1 LEFIPERTSYGDGNP
16 QSNCA
21 MLPLFSLRGRQL
33 CEASNGMRTIG
44 LIGGMSWESTAVY
57 YRRLNEQVRDR
68 LGGLHSADIL
78 MRSVNFD
85 AIVSLQKQGR
95 WDDAS
100 RVLVDIARGLER
112 GGAGCVLICTNTM
125 HKLADEV
132 QEALSIPLLHIA
144 DVTAAAIEA
153 ENLKR
158 PLLLATRYTME
169 QEFYITR
176 LRDKFGLDPI
186 IPDADDRTVI
196 HDIIF
201 DELCQGI
208 VREESR
214 ARYLGAIA
222 RGKANGADSVILG
235 CTEIGLLVGPEH
247 IDLPVFDSTLLH
259 ADAAIEFSIVQPAP
273 HPRAA

>member
-1 LEFIPERTSYGDGNP
+1 M
-16 QSNCA
+16 Q
-21 MLPLFSLRGRQL
+21 
-33 CEASNGMRTIG
+33 TIG

-78 MRSVNFD
+78 MRSVDFD

-95 WDDAS
+95 WDEACQ
-100 RVLVDIARGLER
+100 VLANIARGLEQ
-112 GGAGCVLICTNTM
+112 GGAGCLLICTNTM

-132 QEALSIPLLHIA
+132 QQAVSIPLLHIA
-144 DVTAAAIEA
+144 DVTAAAIKA
-153 ENLKR
+153 EGLKR

-169 QEFYITR
+169 QDFYVAR
-176 LRDKFGLDPI
+176 LRERFRLDPV

-208 VREESR
+208 VSDDSR
-214 ARYLGAIA
+214 TRYLDVIA
-222 RGKANGADSVILG
+222 RGKAQGADSVILG
-235 CTEIGLLVGPEH
+235 CTEICLLVGPQH

-259 ADAAIEFSIVQPAP
+259 ADAAIEFAMSKETPR
-273 HPRAA
+273 PRAA

>member
-1 LEFIPERTSYGDGNP
+1 M
-16 QSNCA
+16 Q
-21 MLPLFSLRGRQL
+21 
-33 CEASNGMRTIG
+33 TIG

-78 MRSVNFD
+78 MRSVDFD
-85 AIVSLQKQGR
+85 AIVSLQKLGH
-95 WDDAS
+95 WDEAS
-100 RVLVDIARGLER
+100 RILADIARGLER

-125 HKLADEV
+125 HKLADDV
-132 QEALSIPLLHIA
+132 QQAVSIPVLHIA
-144 DVTAAAIEA
+144 DVTAAAIKA
-153 ENLKR
+153 ESLQR

-169 QEFYITR
+169 QDFYVAR
-176 LRDKFGLDPI
+176 LRERFGLDPV

-214 ARYLGAIA
+214 KLYLDIIG
-222 RGKANGADSVILG
+222 RGKAEGADGVILG
-235 CTEIGLLVGPEH
+235 CTEICLLVGPEH
-247 IDLPVFDSTLLH
+247 IDLPVFDSTMLH
-259 ADAAIEFSIVQPAP
+259 ADAAIEFSMVKPAP

>member
-1 LEFIPERTSYGDGNP
+1 
-16 QSNCA
+16 
-21 MLPLFSLRGRQL
+21 
-33 CEASNGMRTIG
+33 MRTIG

-57 YRRLNEQVRDR
+57 YRRLNEQVRER

-85 AIVSLQKQGR
+85 AIVSLQKQGN
-95 WDDAS
+95 WDEAS
-100 RVLVDIARGLER
+100 RILVDIARGLEH

-132 QEALSIPLLHIA
+132 QQALSIPLLHIA
-144 DVTAAAIEA
+144 DVTAAAIKA
-153 ENLKR
+153 EGMKR

-169 QEFYITR
+169 QDFYVAR
-176 LRDKFGLDPI
+176 LCERFGLDPI
-186 IPDADDRTVI
+186 IPHANDRTVI

-208 VREESR
+208 VRDESR
-214 ARYLGAIA
+214 KLYLDVIE
-222 RGKANGADSVILG
+222 RGNAEGADSVILG

-247 IDLPVFDSTLLH
+247 IDIPVFDSTLLH
-259 ADAAIEFSIVQPAP
+259 ADAAIEFSIAKRAP
-273 HPRAA
+273 RPRAA